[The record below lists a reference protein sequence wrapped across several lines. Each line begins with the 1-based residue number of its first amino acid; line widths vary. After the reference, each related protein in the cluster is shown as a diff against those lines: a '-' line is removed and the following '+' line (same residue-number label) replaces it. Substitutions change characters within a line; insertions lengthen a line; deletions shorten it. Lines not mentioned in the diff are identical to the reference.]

1 MPIDSE
7 QKKLT
12 KIQYNILNLIKENQY
27 ISRPLIE
34 EKTSSYY
41 ADIHNAIKSLTKDE
55 LIQEYKKKI
64 RKEIVPKTGERKRG
78 IQETFYIFTDKGIK
92 TVIDE
97 NLSIEDFW
105 KLVFF
110 YFDKEN
116 KIKTSLSFEKVL
128 NEFIDILKIDK
139 TLILY
144 NWLANSDSV
153 ITKHRRKLDGS
164 YDDEW
169 NKLNKSFLIKN
180 SKLFSKIHWD
190 YLIRFLDKHH
200 DKEDIE
206 DTLLIRFLDA
216 FDKFR
221 KDIDYSD
228 PIDSIV
234 LSDLVRLESKN
245 SKKYDDLFE
254 KGYEHIENQS
264 TNENIKKL
272 INTFNKEFLNIF
284 EIRKNNPKKQ
294 VIQEIEK
301 QYADYISFLFYADLV
316 TSFPKFDWNTFLDRT
331 NLVKWFESW
340 KEKILESRRESIRE
354 IENILT
360 I

>member
-1 MPIDSE
+1 M
-7 QKKLT
+7 
-12 KIQYNILNLIKENQY
+12 
-27 ISRPLIE
+27 ISDKGI
-34 EKTSSYY
+34 SQNY
-41 ADIHNAIKSLTKDE
+41 ADIHSAIKSLIDYGI
-55 LIQEYKKKI
+55 IQKYNRKIKKEK
-64 RKEIVPKTGERKRG
+64 KSG
-78 IQETFYIFTDKGIK
+78 IQETFYTFTDKGIK
-92 TVIDE
+92 TVIVE

-110 YFDKEN
+110 YFNKEN
-116 KIKTSLSFEKVL
+116 KIKTSLSFESDIL
-128 NEFIDILKIDK
+128 NCFIEKLKIDK

-144 NWLANSDSV
+144 NWLVNCDSV
-153 ITKHRRKLDGS
+153 ITKHRRKLDDS

-200 DKEDIE
+200 DKEDME
-206 DTLLIRFLDA
+206 ETLLVKFLTA
-216 FDKFR
+216 FDQFR
-221 KDIDYSD
+221 KDIDYSE

-245 SKKYDDLFE
+245 SKKYHELF
-254 KGYEHIENQS
+254 KRGYEHIENQ
-264 TNENIKKL
+264 TINKNITKL
-272 INTFNKEFLNIF
+272 IRTFNKEFLNIF
-284 EIRKNNPKKQ
+284 EIKKNNPKKQ
-294 VIQEIEK
+294 VVQEIEK

-331 NLVKWFESW
+331 NLAEWFELW
-340 KEKILESRRESIRE
+340 KEKILESRHESTRE
-354 IENILT
+354 IENLLT